1 MKCKIKKIYINN
13 HNIKSFYISFNLD
26 YTKIYIMN
34 IKFIII
40 IIVDKKQ
47 VRRDILRDYAL
58 HVLKH
63 WYNHERSIFFCACH
77 HVISSKY
84 WKNIIGNSRM
94 FMRKYVRL
102 KNNLIRHV
110 KDFFNVQNSFF
121 HTLKFFL
128 MIIGE
133 KQCFDRKSQH
143 ISKYIYLIQR
153 STIVEACLLN

>member
-63 WYNHERSIFFCACH
+63 
-77 HVISSKY
+77 
-84 WKNIIGNSRM
+84 
-94 FMRKYVRL
+94 
-102 KNNLIRHV
+102 
-110 KDFFNVQNSFF
+110 
-121 HTLKFFL
+121 
-128 MIIGE
+128 
-133 KQCFDRKSQH
+133 
-143 ISKYIYLIQR
+143 
-153 STIVEACLLN
+153 